1 MRRSI
6 GSSRENRSNIL
17 FHVGALL
24 AVTAW
29 GAAFISTKVLLQYGL
44 NPVEIYIYRFFIA
57 YLLTLLICPRPL
69 KCHSW
74 KDEMLFLLCGVC
86 GGSVYFIAENTA
98 VIYTLVTNVSLIV
111 TVSPLITTLI
121 VGLVYKDERPSRGVV
136 IGSCIAFVGVA
147 LVIFNSSF
155 VIKVNPLGDLL
166 ALLAAICWAVYSV
179 VLRPLSAVY
188 SVWFVTR
195 KTFFY
200 GLITAIPFLML
211 ESHHAPFS
219 VLLQPQVLLNL
230 GFLGIVA
237 SLLAY
242 LLWSQTVK
250 RLGAV
255 KANNYLYFSPIVTLV
270 LSAWLLGEAV
280 TVFGYCGCA
289 LILAGVIFGE
299 KFSVKDKST
308 LPRR

>member
-1 MRRSI
+1 MRPSI
-6 GSSRENRSNIL
+6 GPVREKRSNIL

-57 YLLTLLICPRPL
+57 YMLTLLICPRPI

-74 KDEMLFLLCGVC
+74 KDEMLFMLCGVC
-86 GGSVYFIAENTA
+86 GGSIYFIAENTA

-136 IGSCIAFVGVA
+136 IGSCIAFIGVA

-179 VLRPLSAVY
+179 VLRPLSAIY

-200 GLITAIPFLML
+200 GLITAIPFLFL
-211 ESHHAPFS
+211 ESHQAPLS
-219 VLLQPQVLLNL
+219 VLLQPEVLMNL
-230 GFLGIVA
+230 GFLGVVA

-280 TVFGYCGCA
+280 SVFGYCGCA

-308 LPRR
+308 VPRR